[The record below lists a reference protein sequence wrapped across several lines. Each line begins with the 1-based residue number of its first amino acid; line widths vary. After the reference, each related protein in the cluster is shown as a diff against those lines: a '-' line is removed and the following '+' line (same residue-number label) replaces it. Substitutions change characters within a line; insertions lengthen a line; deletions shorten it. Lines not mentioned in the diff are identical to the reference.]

1 MNIVL
6 GLIMAAVG
14 FLLVWKTE
22 WLVQNFGHIDWAEQH
37 LGSDGGTRLFWKL
50 IGILIILIGFGTLTG
65 IFQDILVISLSPL
78 FRGLQ
83 S

>member
-1 MNIVL
+1 
-6 GLIMAAVG
+6 MAAVG

>member
-1 MNIVL
+1 MHIVV
-6 GLIMAAVG
+6 GLIMVAVG

-22 WLVQNFGHIDWAEQH
+22 WLVENFGHVDWAEQH

-65 IFQDILVISLSPL
+65 IFQDILVITLSPL
-78 FRGLQ
+78 FRGVQ